1 MSNTNSLNPTMSE
14 LFSDAAREIIERN
27 RIKSQMNRILRIVK
41 ADTLRL
47 NNAYAEIGKMY
58 LDGTLD
64 ENSARV
70 GVLLKNIEHLKLR
83 IERANIRFEQ
93 LREAHSVDECTQAF
107 KAEVTAKVKKAQEI
121 STEFA
126 KDLGEKAKTAT
137 DNLSVKAKSKANDT
151 VVLAKNVADEL
162 AKKAQEI
169 KEKTVKKPVDSDIAD
184 EAEVSDETEE
194 KVDSILDS
202 IADTLQSID
211 EPIEETEETE
221 SDDDTASDSAPEASD
236 GESAESFT
244 F

>member
-1 MSNTNSLNPTMSE
+1 MSNTNSLNLTMSE
-14 LFSDAAREIIERN
+14 LFGDAAREIIERN

-41 ADTLRL
+41 ADTARL

-64 ENSARV
+64 EDSVRI
-70 GVLLKNIEHLKLR
+70 GVLLKNIEHLKQR

-93 LREAHSVDECTQAF
+93 LKEAHSVDECTQVF
-107 KAEVTAKVKKAQEI
+107 KAEVTAKIKKAQEV

-126 KDLGEKAKTAT
+126 RDLSEKAKTAAG
-137 DNLSVKAKSKANDT
+137 DLSDRAKARANGTVVKAKD
-151 VVLAKNVADEL
+151 VADEL

-169 KEKTVKKPVDSDIAD
+169 KDKLAKKQADADIIDTAEVTD
-184 EAEVSDETEE
+184 ETEAEVS
-194 KVDSILDS
+194 SILDS

-211 EPIEETEETE
+211 EPIEDETP
-221 SDDDTASDSAPEASD
+221 DTD